1 MLFSTASPCDRDP
14 NDIGRIILTTTSYTL
29 LSISLLFL
37 LTSVIIFILSGKRLF
52 SLDINKLHF
61 NHALSLFLAVGCFL
75 FLVGPVWKH
84 PWLCSIVA
92 FLLHFLWLNVFISS
106 LSIAILVFY
115 SIWIV
120 NIQHTARRLYKY
132 LIPIGWCVSLLWA
145 VVWLVYGKFTGDYLD
160 RDMQNETND
169 KNCEYPCFLS
179 SKKHLIW
186 SFLAPI
192 YAILVVNTLLLF
204 LCLYKIRLALRNKN
218 SYESELSRLRRVSI
232 GAILLIPALG
242 LPFIMSIPLSFYLKD
257 ESLYTVFEWVFILS
271 NAPVG
276 IVHFLL
282 ITYQIPE
289 AKIPKYCRSTKSQQ
303 PTTSMTDSTIAKD
316 TLNRKPSLHFNV
328 VHLLSNYY

>member
-1 MLFSTASPCDRDP
+1 M
-14 NDIGRIILTTTSYTL
+14 TTSYTL

-37 LTSVIIFILSGKRLF
+37 LTSVIIFMLSGKRFF

-75 FLVGPVWKH
+75 LLVRSVWEH
-84 PWLCSIVA
+84 PWLCIIVA
-92 FLLHFLWLNVFISS
+92 FLLHFLWTNVFISS

-120 NIQHTARRLYKY
+120 NIKHTARKLYKY

-145 VVWLVYGKFTGDYLD
+145 VAWLVYGQLTGSYLD
-160 RDMQNETND
+160 IDVQNETTD
-169 KNCEYPCFLS
+169 ENCEYSCFLS
-179 SKKHLIW
+179 SKKHLVW

-192 YAILVVNTLLLF
+192 YAILVVNALLLF
-204 LCLYKIRLALRNKN
+204 LCLYKIRLALRNRN

-232 GAILLIPALG
+232 GAILLIPALC
-242 LPFIMSIPLSFYLKD
+242 LPFIVSIPLSFNLKN
-257 ESLYTVFEWVFILS
+257 ESLYAVFEWVFIIS

-289 AKIPKYCRSTKSQQ
+289 SKIPKYCRSTKSQQ
-303 PTTSMTDSTIAKD
+303 QTTSMTDSTIAKD

-328 VHLLSNYY
+328 VHLLTNNNKDTTVYVDDSVETRL

>member
-1 MLFSTASPCDRDP
+1 M
-14 NDIGRIILTTTSYTL
+14 TTSYTL

-37 LTSVIIFILSGKRLF
+37 LTSVIIFMLSGKRFF
-52 SLDINKLHF
+52 SPDINKLHF

-75 FLVGPVWKH
+75 FLVRSVWEH

-92 FLLHFLWLNVFISS
+92 FLLHFLWTNVFISS

-132 LIPIGWCVSLLWA
+132 LIPIGWCVSFLWA
-145 VVWLVYGKFTGDYLD
+145 VVWLVYGKLTRNYLD
-160 RDMQNETND
+160 INVQIETTD
-169 KNCEYPCFLS
+169 ENCEYSCFLS

-192 YAILVVNTLLLF
+192 YAILVVNALLLF
-204 LCLYKIRLALRNKN
+204 LCLYKIRLALRNRN
-218 SYESELSRLRRVSI
+218 NYESELSRLRRVSI

-242 LPFIMSIPLSFYLKD
+242 LPFIVSILLSFDLH
-257 ESLYTVFEWVFILS
+257 TVFEWVFVLS

-303 PTTSMTDSTIAKD
+303 QTTSMTDSTTAKD

-328 VHLLSNYY
+328 VHLLTKNNKDATVYGNDSVETRL